1 MDSLGNHP
9 QILRI
14 QEMEKIFATV
24 IKTFHEGMFHPE
36 EDAEHAKML
45 RTLTD
50 YYESPL
56 WLEDYAADENGELP
70 ADLIR
75 GVLSQD
81 ALYDLLTDIAEESVY
96 EKLYDR

>member
-1 MDSLGNHP
+1 MDSFENHT

-14 QEMEKIFATV
+14 QEMEKLFATV
-24 IKTFHEGMFHPE
+24 ANTFHEGIFHPE
-36 EDAEHAKML
+36 KDAEHAEML

-56 WLEDYAADENGELP
+56 WLDDYTADERGELP
-70 ADLIR
+70 PDLIR

-81 ALYDLLTDIAEESVY
+81 ALYDLLTEIAEESV
-96 EKLYDR
+96 